1 MFWVSETGIPG
12 FIYMVY
18 PENSLNL
25 YHWLRWTS
33 SNGWSYNC
41 FRHNDNIMLQ
51 KCGKLFHIDFGHII
65 GNFKT
70 KLGIK
75 RERSPMILPPMFVF
89 VIEQIGP
96 EQFSVFKNLCEKGR
110 FNFLFNV
117 FVTLNNYFTYFSITL
132 HVNIKN
138 SKYQNIFFLYLWFTL
153 IL

>member
-1 MFWVSETGIPG
+1 
-12 FIYMVY
+12 
-18 PENSLNL
+18 
-25 YHWLRWTS
+25 
-33 SNGWSYNC
+33 
-41 FRHNDNIMLQ
+41 MLQ

-138 SKYQNIFFLYLWFTL
+138 SKYQNIFFLYL
-153 IL
+153 